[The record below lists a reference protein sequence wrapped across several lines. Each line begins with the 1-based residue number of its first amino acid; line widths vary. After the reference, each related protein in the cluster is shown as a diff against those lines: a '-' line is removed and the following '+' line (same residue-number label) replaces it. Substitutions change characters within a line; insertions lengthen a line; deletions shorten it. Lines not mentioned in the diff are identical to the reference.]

1 MIKSTDSENQA
12 AWIGYIYNNSNN
24 YYNDNNNNNNIN
36 KYFQNPKLTQKVNV
50 VNLFTTIS

>member
-24 YYNDNNNNNNIN
+24 YYNDNNNNI
-36 KYFQNPKLTQKVNV
+36 KKWFQNPKLTQKVNV